1 MLKYFRNLTLN
12 VSDFL
17 LYEQVGECW
26 KLKVSN
32 SSPSVL
38 PVCAVKVTNQ
48 PPTLSEEE
56 DSVSAPEIY
65 QNFFLFYKLIIKISR

>member
-17 LYEQVGECW
+17 QREQVGQCW

-32 SSPSVL
+32 SSPSFL
-38 PVCAVKVTNQ
+38 PCTYSKGQYSN
-48 PPTLSEEE
+48 PPLTLSKEEE
-56 DSVSAPEIY
+56 SVPAPATY
-65 QNFFLFYKLIIKISR
+65 QNFFPFLFFPQK